1 MSEEIQKIFKE
12 VVESKYSDSS
22 QILALSSPYFDN
34 IGFLIK
40 AKLTGI
46 GGFVEI
52 LCGPPEYHAELFIEN
67 SDLKQRFGLSEILSS
82 EAVQTWAEHNKPD
95 QDEPIRVKREVGW
108 LFSLLTDILRQDH
121 RFTWIFNS

>member
-1 MSEEIQKIFKE
+1 MSEEIQKTFKE
-12 VVESKYSDSS
+12 VVESQYSDSS

-34 IGFLIK
+34 IGYLTK
-40 AKLTGI
+40 ATLTGT

-82 EAVQTWAEHNKPD
+82 EAVQVWAKHNKPD
-95 QDEPIRVKREVGW
+95 QGEPIRVKREVAW
-108 LFSLLTDILRQDH
+108 LFSLLTDILCQDE
-121 RFTWIFNS
+121 RFTWLFNS